1 MGLCIPYSIL
11 CDAAQ
16 TPSNKIKIAQ
26 LRFLEDLAKTYCTA
40 PEFQIQ
46 PQAEAAV
53 LKVVQSAVDQKSKDL
68 RHHAQLCL
76 IALYNCNTP
85 KVSVVCIVLCICP
98 VFGYDMIAI
107 VTVCVSFQ
115 MTMILTNLP
124 KNYQDNARTIINQH
138 LLRSNSGLTIWW
150 FVICDCSELIVYRIV
165 FIYNRSQ

>member
-1 MGLCIPYSIL
+1 MNLHRIL
-11 CDAAQ
+11 CDNAQ

-40 PEFQIQ
+40 PEFQVQ

-53 LKVVQSAVDQKSKDL
+53 LRVVQSAVDQKSKDL
-68 RHHAQLCL
+68 RQQAQMCL

-85 KVSVVCIVLCICP
+85 KVCRSGWCHWVELLLILL
-98 VFGYDMIAI
+98 FRSR
-107 VTVCVSFQ
+107 TRLQ

-138 LLRSNSGLTIWW
+138 LLRSNSGTCPDQYAL
-150 FVICDCSELIVYRIV
+150 VINTSPTPTR
-165 FIYNRSQ
+165 NARA